1 VAGVLEEA
9 GAAVSVYRD
18 RDLFPLHGDTDP
30 CDCGVSCDRCC
41 CEFWHC
47 VQAITGNVP
56 VNAGGPPELDGDA

>member
-1 VAGVLEEA
+1 M
-9 GAAVSVYRD
+9 SVYRD